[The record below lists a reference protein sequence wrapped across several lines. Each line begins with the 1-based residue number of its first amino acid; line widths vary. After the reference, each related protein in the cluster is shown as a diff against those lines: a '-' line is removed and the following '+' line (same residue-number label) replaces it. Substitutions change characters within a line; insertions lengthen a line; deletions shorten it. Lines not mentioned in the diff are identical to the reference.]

1 MWGSEEIRLLH
12 HAISVIPRLDRGIQ
26 GGLLRPCRA
35 ALDPAIK
42 SRGDTEGGAREM
54 ARTHTNPSA
63 HGIAVAGIG
72 ESRTRPALTRRR

>member
-1 MWGSEEIRLLH
+1 MVFRPPF
-12 HAISVIPRLDRGIQ
+12 VIPRLDRGIQ

-42 SRGDTEGGAREM
+42 SRGDTEGGWKVTF
-54 ARTHTNPSA
+54 THTKPSA
-63 HGIAVAGIG
+63 HGIAAAVRR